1 MAKDRKMQ
9 ELNTKSLTFD
19 GTSSLLILLNLLVL
33 KLLKFSQSASCDT
46 KGLVFLR
53 SSF

>member
-19 GTSSLLILLNLLVL
+19 GTNSLLILLNLLIL
-33 KLLKFSQSASCDT
+33 KLIKFSQSASCDA